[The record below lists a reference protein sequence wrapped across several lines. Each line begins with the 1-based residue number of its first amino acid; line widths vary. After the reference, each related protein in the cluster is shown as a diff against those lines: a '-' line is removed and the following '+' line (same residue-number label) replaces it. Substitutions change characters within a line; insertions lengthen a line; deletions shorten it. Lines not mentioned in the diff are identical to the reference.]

1 MEGKERRMNK
11 VLSVLTLLVVV
22 AAGFGLLLGAAT
34 ALGGVARV
42 FTSAFLIGWHGAAN
56 YVKP

>member
-1 MEGKERRMNK
+1 MRKAFIIMAW
-11 VLSVLTLLVVV
+11 LVVV
-22 AAGFGLLLGAAT
+22 AAGFGLLLGATT
-34 ALGGVARV
+34 AVGGVARV